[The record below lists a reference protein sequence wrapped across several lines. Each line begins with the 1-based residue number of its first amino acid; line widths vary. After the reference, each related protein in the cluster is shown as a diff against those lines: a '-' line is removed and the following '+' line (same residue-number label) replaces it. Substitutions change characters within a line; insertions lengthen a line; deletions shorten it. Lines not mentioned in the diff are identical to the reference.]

1 VLGGLSPVTTVPR
14 LLCTRAT
21 GDSALVPDAALASES
36 EFPSVFDREVL
47 LRETEGFID
56 EWLTI

>member
-1 VLGGLSPVTTVPR
+1 VTTVPR